1 MTLYLLLFFEFVGA
15 ILGFL
20 VYGAMNEFD
29 ECVTAAI
36 LDNMTP
42 YRRDRLVAAERQH
55 EIAANA
61 LMVWNVICLFAFAFT
76 LIASL

>member
-1 MTLYLLLFFEFVGA
+1 MTVDLLLFFELVGA
-15 ILGFL
+15 VLGFL
-20 VYGAMNEFD
+20 VYGAMTEFNES
-29 ECVTAAI
+29 VAAAV
-36 LDNMTP
+36 LGNMTS
-42 YRRDRLVAAERQH
+42 YRRDKLVAAKRQH